1 MNASEREQMLERRV
15 IHPATY
21 LIRHDNGECFEV
33 EALTIARARKLIE
46 AECADRGWDIL
57 DTDYCEVIK

>member
-21 LIRHDNGECFEV
+21 LIRHDSGECFEV
-33 EALTIARARKLIE
+33 VASAVKFLSGKDEQPAN
-46 AECADRGWDIL
+46 DD
-57 DTDYCEVIK
+57 VPF